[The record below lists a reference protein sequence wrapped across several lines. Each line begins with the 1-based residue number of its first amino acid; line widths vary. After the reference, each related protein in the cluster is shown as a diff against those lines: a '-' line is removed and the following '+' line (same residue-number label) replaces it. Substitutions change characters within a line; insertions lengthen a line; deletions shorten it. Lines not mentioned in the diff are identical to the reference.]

1 MPASNLLEQLYFGA
15 EQDAL
20 LRSEAIS
27 ISQLETLA
35 LERKPALDALDVLK
49 PRPTIHVIAE
59 IKRASPSKG
68 SLAIIESPAALA
80 RVYERSGASAIS
92 VLTEGRQFLGTL
104 ADFDQVREVSTVP
117 LLRKDFIKNE
127 YQILEA
133 RAHGADIVLLIVAGL
148 SKTRILELKAFVE
161 SLGMTAFVETHNRQE
176 IETALE
182 IDSKMIGI
190 NARNLSTFETNAN
203 LFGEL
208 VDMIGPGIVKVA
220 ESAVRDVEDV
230 VSYQNAGADA
240 VLVGEALVRGQADAL
255 IRSFLEPVRLDFSNG
270 K

>member
-1 MPASNLLEQLYFGA
+1 
-15 EQDAL
+15 
-20 LRSEAIS
+20 
-27 ISQLETLA
+27 
-35 LERKPALDALDVLK
+35 
-49 PRPTIHVIAE
+49 
-59 IKRASPSKG
+59 
-68 SLAIIESPAALA
+68 
-80 RVYERSGASAIS
+80 
-92 VLTEGRQFLGTL
+92 
-104 ADFDQVREVSTVP
+104 
-117 LLRKDFIKNE
+117 
-127 YQILEA
+127 
-133 RAHGADIVLLIVAGL
+133 
-148 SKTRILELKAFVE
+148 
-161 SLGMTAFVETHNRQE
+161 MTAFVETHNRQE